1 MDTLTSYLGWNAGTI
16 ALIVV
21 LALIIALMAFRA
33 VGGRVRGGQGAR
45 LGISE
50 YHEID
55 KMRRLVLVRRDGVE
69 HLLMIGGAQDLVI
82 ESGIGLSAARD
93 ETYLHRAV
101 TPEPAFAPPPR
112 SLRDDDE
119 RDDRGPMALRAAPRP
134 AVFGERRPVLKPV
147 NRDEPRLTPAG
158 NISSQE

>member
-1 MDTLTSYLGWNAGTI
+1 MDTLTSYLGWNPGTI
-16 ALIVV
+16 ALIIV
-21 LALIIALMAFRA
+21 LVLIIALMAFRA

-82 ESGIGLSAARD
+82 ESGIGLSGARD
-93 ETYLHRAV
+93 ETYLHRSV
-101 TPEPAFAPPPR
+101 SPEPAFAPSPR
-112 SLRDDDE
+112 ALRDEDD
-119 RDDRGPMALRAAPRP
+119 RDERGPMALRAAPRP

-147 NRDEPRLTPAG
+147 SRDEPRLTPAG
-158 NISSQE
+158 SVSSKE